1 MHNTRKKVILSETLI
16 IKDKLHQRSS
26 RNRLLQLRILFDL
39 SIKEAAQK
47 SNTTAETWSK
57 HEKLGDFLSVNLCLT
72 ISNAFNIPPWYIGG
86 YDLMKENTVEEKLL
100 KARHM
105 HYDNVEQMLSFFKL
119 DSHGWKSKIL
129 ESLYLTN
136 YLMILNKNYV
146 DLANK
151 IYSRLKQGNK
161 YNSP

>member
-16 IKDKLHQRSS
+16 IKDKVHQRSS

-47 SNTTAETWSK
+47 GNTTAETWSK

-100 KARHM
+100 KARYM
-105 HYDNVEQMLSFFKL
+105 HYDTVEQMLSFFKL
-119 DSHGWKSKIL
+119 DCHGWKSKIFNSPHL
-129 ESLYLTN
+129 SN
-136 YLMILNKNYV
+136 YLSILNKNYIHLV
-146 DLANK
+146 NE
-151 IYSRLKQGNK
+151 IYSQLKKQ
-161 YNSP
+161 S